1 MENPFESEW
10 ASFEEAYKS
19 IDASNLKEI
28 DDLRVRFLGK
38 KGSVAGLMKQMGG
51 LSKEERPAFGKEVN
65 VLKQRVDAKLQE
77 IKEKAKEEELQKALE
92 EGYVD
97 VTLPGK
103 GLSPGVLHPLLVVRE
118 QMVDFFRGLGFKVE
132 EGREVETD
140 WYNFEALNIPPDHP
154 ARDMQDTFYV
164 KEKVVLRTQTS
175 GVQIHVMENK
185 EPPIRMI
192 APGVVYRVD
201 SDATHAPMFQQLEGL
216 VVDENISFAHL
227 KAILLMW
234 AQEFF
239 GEKITSWEQAKTP
252 LTGIKINK
260 FKHMMARVD
269 IKDVE
274 SMTEES
280 KENNKGEASKSDW
293 NDSPEPLKDEPLT
306 EEITFDDFMKPDLRV
321 ARIVEAN
328 EVPEARKL
336 IQLTLSLGG
345 DERRNV
351 FAGIKSAYNPDDLV
365 GRLVIMVANLAPRKM
380 KFGVSEG
387 MVIASGP
394 GRKDVFLISPDEGSL
409 PGQRVH

>member
-38 KGSVAGLMKQMGG
+38 KGSVTGLMKQMGG

-239 GEKITSWEQAKTP
+239 GEKTKVRFRPSFFPFTEPSAEIDITCFNC
-252 LTGIKINK
+252 G
-260 FKHMMARVD
+260 
-269 IKDVE
+269 
-274 SMTEES
+274 
-280 KENNKGEASKSDW
+280 
-293 NDSPEPLKDEPLT
+293 
-306 EEITFDDFMKPDLRV
+306 
-321 ARIVEAN
+321 
-328 EVPEARKL
+328 
-336 IQLTLSLGG
+336 
-345 DERRNV
+345 
-351 FAGIKSAYNPDDLV
+351 
-365 GRLVIMVANLAPRKM
+365 
-380 KFGVSEG
+380 
-387 MVIASGP
+387 GP
-394 GRKDVFLISPDEGSL
+394 GCSKCSQTGWIEIGGCGSVDPAVFDNVGIDPEKYTGFAFGFGIDRIAMSKYGIPEIGLLTANDN
-409 PGQRVH
+409 RFFFFF